1 MEDIE
6 MSKTTFLEYVKEI
19 IIALILIFS
28 ITWLIILFE
37 TIFKNIVFYDGT
49 TSIIESSLIIL
60 KNDVLG
66 RILAD
71 SSIILTILLLSIE
84 IRIRNNP
91 YA

>member
-1 MEDIE
+1 